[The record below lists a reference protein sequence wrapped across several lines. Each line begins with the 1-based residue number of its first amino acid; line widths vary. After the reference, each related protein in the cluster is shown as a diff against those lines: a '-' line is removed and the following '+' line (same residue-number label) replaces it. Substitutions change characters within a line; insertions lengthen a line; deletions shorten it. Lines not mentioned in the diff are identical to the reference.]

1 MITEKIIFAGTPEFA
16 CPALKILV
24 DMGAGPEMVLTQP
37 DRRSG
42 RGQKFKI
49 SPIKKYAISEDI
61 LVRQPEHLDDVGFIS
76 ELNNIKPDVII
87 VAAYGLIL
95 PKDILSIPRY
105 GCINIHASLLPR
117 WRGAS
122 PIQSAILAGDEDT
135 GISLMSVEEGLDSGP
150 IFCSE
155 SITIGE
161 SETYGELHD
170 RLAILGAKLLK
181 ENLGKILSGNLH
193 SKPQD
198 SSKVT
203 HARKIKKIKTRIN
216 WDSSNTS
223 INRQIRA
230 YNPYPTAFFQF
241 KDEKIKCW
249 KAKIGCNNGSPAGK
263 VINFGAE
270 GIEVAGGQGSLIIT
284 EIQRPGR
291 RRLCATKLAQQYD
304 LTDTLFQ

>member
-24 DMGAGPEMVLTQP
+24 DMGAAPEMVLTQP

-42 RGQKFKI
+42 RGQKFKK
-49 SPIKKYAISEDI
+49 SPIKKYAISQDI
-61 LVRQPEHLDDVGFIS
+61 PVRQPEHLDDDDFIS

-87 VAAYGLIL
+87 VAAYGLIF

-150 IFCSE
+150 IYYSE

-181 ENLGKILSGNLH
+181 GNLEEILSGNLH

-198 SSKVT
+198 SNKVT
-203 HARKIKKIKTRIN
+203 YARKIKKIKTRIN

-223 INRQIRA
+223 ISRQIRA

-270 GIEVAGGQGSLIIT
+270 GIEVACGQGSLIIT

-291 RRLCATKLAQQYD
+291 RRLRATKLAQQYD
-304 LTDTLFQ
+304 LTDVLFQ

>member
-1 MITEKIIFAGTPEFA
+1 M
-16 CPALKILV
+16 LYL
-24 DMGAGPEMVLTQP
+24 
-37 DRRSG
+37 R
-42 RGQKFKI
+42 
-49 SPIKKYAISEDI
+49 DI

-135 GISLMSVEEGLDSGP
+135 GISLMSVEESLDSGP

-181 ENLGKILSGNLH
+181 GNLGEILSGNLH
-193 SKPQD
+193 SE
-198 SSKVT
+198 
-203 HARKIKKIKTRIN
+203 
-216 WDSSNTS
+216 TS
-223 INRQIRA
+223 R
-230 YNPYPTAFFQF
+230 
-241 KDEKIKCW
+241 
-249 KAKIGCNNGSPAGK
+249 
-263 VINFGAE
+263 
-270 GIEVAGGQGSLIIT
+270 
-284 EIQRPGR
+284 
-291 RRLCATKLAQQYD
+291 
-304 LTDTLFQ
+304 

>member
-1 MITEKIIFAGTPEFA
+1 MMTEKIIFAGTPEFA

-170 RLAILGAKLLK
+170 RLATLGAKLLK
-181 ENLGKILSGNLH
+181 GNLGKILSGNLH
-193 SKPQD
+193 SEPQD
-198 SSKVT
+198 SNKVT
-203 HARKIKKIKTRIN
+203 YARKIKKIKTRIN

-249 KAKIGCNNGSPAGK
+249 KAKIGCNNGSPSGK

-270 GIEVAGGQGSLIIT
+270 GIEVACGQGSLIIT

-291 RRLCATKLAQQYD
+291 RRLHATKLAQQYD
-304 LTDTLFQ
+304 LTDALFQ

>member
-1 MITEKIIFAGTPEFA
+1 M
-16 CPALKILV
+16 
-24 DMGAGPEMVLTQP
+24 
-37 DRRSG
+37 R
-42 RGQKFKI
+42 
-49 SPIKKYAISEDI
+49 
-61 LVRQPEHLDDVGFIS
+61 
-76 ELNNIKPDVII
+76 
-87 VAAYGLIL
+87 
-95 PKDILSIPRY
+95 ILSIPRY

-150 IFCSE
+150 IYYSE

-170 RLAILGAKLLK
+170 RLAILGAKLL
-181 ENLGKILSGNLH
+181 EGNLEEILSGNLH

-198 SSKVT
+198 SNKVT
-203 HARKIKKIKTRIN
+203 YARKIKKIKTRIN

-223 INRQIRA
+223 ISRQIRA

-263 VINFGAE
+263 IINFGAE
-270 GIEVAGGQGSLIIT
+270 GIEVACGQGSLIIT

-291 RRLCATKLAQQYD
+291 RRLRATKLAQQYD
-304 LTDTLFQ
+304 LTDALFQ

>member
-1 MITEKIIFAGTPEFA
+1 MMTEKIIFAGTPEFA

-24 DMGAGPEMVLTQP
+24 DMCAGPEMVLTQP

-61 LVRQPEHLDDVGFIS
+61 LVRQPEHLNDVGFIS

-181 ENLGKILSGNLH
+181 GNLGKILSGNLH
-193 SKPQD
+193 SEPQD
-198 SSKVT
+198 SNKVT
-203 HARKIKKIKTRIN
+203 YARKIKKIKTRIN
-216 WDSSNTS
+216 WDSSNAS

-241 KDEKIKCW
+241 KGEKIKCW
-249 KAKIGCNNGSPAGK
+249 KAKIGCNNGGPAGK

-270 GIEVAGGQGSLIIT
+270 GIEVACGQGSLIIT

-291 RRLCATKLAQQYD
+291 RRLHATKLAQQYD
-304 LTDTLFQ
+304 LTDALFQ